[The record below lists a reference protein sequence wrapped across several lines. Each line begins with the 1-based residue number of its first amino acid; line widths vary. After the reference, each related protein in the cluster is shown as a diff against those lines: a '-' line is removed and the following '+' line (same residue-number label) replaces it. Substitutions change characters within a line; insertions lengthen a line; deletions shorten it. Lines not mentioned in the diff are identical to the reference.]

1 MQKFLN
7 KLIASFVT
15 LILVATNL
23 VPALVYADE
32 NTNQDAKT
40 SEKNVEFNASI
51 NNEYNTTL
59 NVDEGGNLILSAK
72 VSETGYLKDLIV
84 TIENNNYEI
93 IDNGNIDVKSINGN
107 VIELDEVVAGEVLN
121 VALPIRLKKE
131 NKVSADI
138 LGKDSTVTLNAI
150 YVNKD
155 GKEKKIKKT
164 LTEHIEWTAE
174 LKENVNQSLIRYIK
188 YDDKTMLSF
197 KIQEGI
203 ENNKMPVTSKEIV
216 VNVPSLGNKKPENVI
231 VTGKNISYNY
241 EKDIL
246 TIKKENK
253 ADSEGKILWDSQDE
267 YIVTYIYNNQVN
279 EENIKSNV
287 TAKSLVKG
295 NTIEGV
301 SENNTY
307 ELKEQ
312 VGEFVELET
321 ARADE
326 INKGYIYTN
335 LKNSENAL
343 ETPYG
348 ITYKANIGYKELTD
362 SIKIVEKNTLFNNIE
377 ADNSVLTKKVK
388 VNKDNLIEILGENGN
403 IKVLSNDGTELGVI
417 SKDKLEIEVSTPKI
431 ILETSKVVKEG
442 TLEIEVSKV
451 IIANNTYTKEQI
463 KSLTELKNIATAEG
477 YKDGTLKSS
486 SNVESVMKFTEPK
499 SNAQIDIN
507 INNLSTV
514 VKNEDVV
521 ITTTLETKDIE
532 DALYSNS
539 KINITLP
546 EEVKN
551 IDIKE
556 ASLIYEDELKLDNLS
571 TQGNVISLS
580 LDGTQ
585 TKYSS
590 NAISDGTV
598 LRLVTDLTLD
608 NLAPTSK
615 EEITLDYSNEATGE
629 QNRVSDTIGIV
640 APTGFVTTNSIQ
652 IDDKI
657 VTSQESN
664 EGVAKVEAGQGEKE
678 VKLSGTI
685 VNNLGVEGTG
695 LTILGTI
702 PTSGNKDENEKE
714 LGSNF
719 DTTMSSEIQVDRQD
733 VEIYY
738 SEKVNEKVDGSSWT
752 NTFTTNAKSFKLV
765 FLNGMKHGEVANFNY
780 MVKVPANLGN
790 GVISKGTYAVY
801 YNNNAEEGN
810 KQNVILATPVAISTT
825 DIPVFETKTVLT
837 DANTR

>member
-15 LILVATNL
+15 LILIATNL

-150 YVNKD
+150 YVNKS

-216 VNVPSLGNKKPENVI
+216 VNVSSLGNKKPENVI
-231 VTGKNISYNY
+231 VTGKNISYDY

-267 YIVTYIYNNQVN
+267 YIVTYIYNNQVD

-321 ARADE
+321 AKAEE

-335 LKNSENAL
+335 LKNSENSL

-403 IKVLSNDGTELGVI
+403 IKVLSSDGTELGVI

-463 KSLTELKNIATAEG
+463 EDLTELKNIATAEG
-477 YKDGTLKSS
+477 YKEGSLKSS
-486 SNVESVMKFTEPK
+486 KSIASIRKFTEPK
-499 SNAQIDIN
+499 SNAQIDISA
-507 INNLSTV
+507 NNLSTV

-539 KINITLP
+539 KMNITLP

-629 QNRVSDTIGIV
+629 QNRVSDTIEIV

-810 KQNVILATPVAISTT
+810 KQNVILAKPVAISTT

>member
-131 NKVSADI
+131 NKVSEDI

-321 ARADE
+321 AKAEE

-362 SIKIVEKNTLFNNIE
+362 SIKIVEKSTLFNNIE

-403 IKVLSNDGTELGVI
+403 IKVLSSDGTELGVI

-431 ILETSKVVKEG
+431 IIETSKVVKEG

-514 VKNEDVV
+514 VKNENVV

-556 ASLIYEDELKLDNLS
+556 ASLIYEDELKLNNLS
-571 TQGNVISLS
+571 AQGNVISLS

-615 EEITLDYSNEATGE
+615 EEITLDYSNEATEE
-629 QNRVSDTIGIV
+629 QNRVSATIGIV

-837 DANTR
+837 DVNR

>member
-216 VNVPSLGNKKPENVI
+216 VNVPSLGNNKPENVI

-463 KSLTELKNIATAEG
+463 ESLTELKNIATAEG

-486 SNVESVMKFTEPK
+486 SSVESVMKFTEPK

-507 INNLSTV
+507 TNNLSTV

-556 ASLIYEDELKLDNLS
+556 ASLIYEDELKLNNLS
-571 TQGNVISLS
+571 AQGNVISLS

-678 VKLSGTI
+678 VKLLGTI

-733 VEIYY
+733 IEIYY

>member
-203 ENNKMPVTSKEIV
+203 ENNKMPVTNKEIV

-321 ARADE
+321 AKAEE

-362 SIKIVEKNTLFNNIE
+362 SIKIVEKSTLFNNIE

-403 IKVLSNDGTELGVI
+403 IKVLSSDGTELGVI

-431 ILETSKVVKEG
+431 IIETSKVVKEG

-556 ASLIYEDELKLDNLS
+556 ASLIYEDELKLNNLS
-571 TQGNVISLS
+571 AQGNVISLS

-615 EEITLDYSNEATGE
+615 EEVTLDYSNEATGE

-837 DANTR
+837 DVNR